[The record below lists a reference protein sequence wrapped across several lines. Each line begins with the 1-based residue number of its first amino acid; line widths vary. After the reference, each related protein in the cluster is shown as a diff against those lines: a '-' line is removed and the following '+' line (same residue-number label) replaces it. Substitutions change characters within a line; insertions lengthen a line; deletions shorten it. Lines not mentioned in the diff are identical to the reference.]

1 MYSFSNDLILDG
13 LIHLVILIGFLPFIL
28 LLVVKKN
35 SLAPKNIH
43 RALVLLCLISIFSD
57 LICYISAP
65 IFKNNNP
72 IIHVYE
78 ILSGAVI
85 LHIYKLNFTNE
96 KTKKII
102 QLLLFIFVSF
112 SIFLFFYKDGFIF
125 DNTESTISLKIIVIL
140 LSIYYFITLFYELKI
155 RSLKNY
161 YFFWINAAFLFYSST
176 TFYLFLFEDFVMLG
190 TNEYYLWPIQLI
202 ATIIFNLLLS
212 KGIWAM
218 KKLS

>member
-1 MYSFSNDLILDG
+1 MNDYTYGPIFNALVYLTALIP
-13 LIHLVILIGFLPFIL
+13 FLPLIL
-28 LLVVKKN
+28 LLVVKNNTK
-35 SLAPKNIH
+35 APKNLC
-43 RALVLLCLISIFSD
+43 RALLLLCVISILSD
-57 LICYISAP
+57 LIGIIAGP

-72 IIHVYE
+72 IYHIYD

-102 QLLLFIFVSF
+102 ILLLFIYVTF
-112 SIFLFFYKDGFIF
+112 SIFLFFYKDGYKF
-125 DNTESTISLKIIVIL
+125 DNTVSVISLKIIVIL
-140 LSIYYFITLFYELKI
+140 LSIYYFLTLFYELKI

-161 YFFWINAAFLFYSST
+161 YFFWINTAFLFYCST
-176 TFYLFLFEDFVMLG
+176 TFYVFLFEDFVLLH
-190 TNEYYLWPIQLI
+190 TKEFYLWPIHLI

-212 KGIWAM
+212 KGIWKM

>member
-1 MYSFSNDLILDG
+1 MNDFSHG
-13 LIHLVILIGFLPFIL
+13 LIYNGLIYLTILITFLPLIL
-28 LLVVKKN
+28 LLVVRN
-35 SLAPKNIH
+35 NTIVPKNLR
-43 RALVLLCLISIFSD
+43 RAILLLCLISIFSD
-57 LICYISAP
+57 LIGFIAGP

-72 IIHVYE
+72 IYHVYD

-102 QLLLFIFVSF
+102 ILLLFIYVTF
-112 SIFLFFYKDGFIF
+112 SIFLFFYKDGYKF
-125 DNTESTISLKIIVIL
+125 DNTKSVISLKIIVIL
-140 LSIYYFITLFYELKI
+140 LSIYYFLTLFYELKI

-161 YFFWINAAFLFYSST
+161 YFFWINTAFLFYCST
-176 TFYLFLFEDFVMLG
+176 TFYVFLFEDFMMLF
-190 TNEYYLWPIQLI
+190 TNEIYLWPIHLI

-212 KGIWAM
+212 KGIWTM

>member
-1 MYSFSNDLILDG
+1 MNDYSFGPIFNG
-13 LIHLVILIGFLPFIL
+13 LIYLTALIPILPLIL
-28 LLVVKKN
+28 LLVVKKSTIAPMN
-35 SLAPKNIH
+35 LHQSLI
-43 RALVLLCLISIFSD
+43 LLCLISIFSD
-57 LICYISAP
+57 LICHFAGP

-72 IIHVYE
+72 IYHIYD

-102 QLLLFIFVSF
+102 ILLLFIYVTF
-112 SIFLFFYKDGFIF
+112 SIFLFFYKDGYKF
-125 DNTESTISLKIIVIL
+125 DNTKSVISLKIIVIL
-140 LSIYYFITLFYELKI
+140 LSIYYFLTLFYELKI

-161 YFFWINAAFLFYSST
+161 YFFWINTAFLFYCST
-176 TFYLFLFEDFVMLG
+176 TFYVFLFEDFVILG
-190 TNEYYLWPIQLI
+190 SNEFYLWPIHLI

-212 KGIWAM
+212 KGIWTM

>member
-1 MYSFSNDLILDG
+1 MNDYSHGPIYNG
-13 LIHLVILIGFLPFIL
+13 LIYLTYLITLLPLIL
-28 LLVVKKN
+28 LLVVRN
-35 SLAPKNIH
+35 NTTAPKNLR
-43 RALVLLCLISIFSD
+43 RALLLLCVISIFSD
-57 LICYISAP
+57 LIGVIAGP

-72 IIHVYE
+72 IYHVYD

-102 QLLLFIFVSF
+102 ILLLFVYVTF
-112 SIFLFFYKDGFIF
+112 SIFLFFYKDGYKF
-125 DNTESTISLKIIVIL
+125 DNTKSLISLKIIVIL
-140 LSIYYFITLFYELKI
+140 LSIYYFLTLFYELKI
-155 RSLKNY
+155 RSLKSY

-176 TFYLFLFEDFVMLG
+176 TFYVFLFEDFMMLV
-190 TNEYYLWPIQLI
+190 TNEIYLWPIHLI

-212 KGIWAM
+212 KGIWTM